1 MSKDVSEQTKWYL
14 EKLRRQYKTA
24 NEIFFCN
31 DFAVDSV
38 LWEFV
43 LECHRR
49 NIHTDISFY
58 EYDRKKADPED
69 VAAILSRM
77 LDLVLRV
84 QKDAGTGKRGKGE
97 EKVRV
102 QGAVV
107 KNQLIFSVTFTA
119 VENTILPGI
128 KIRKKDFNP
137 WIKRY
142 DGLIQLIQNN
152 NSIQIIVG
160 LNE

>member
-1 MSKDVSEQTKWYL
+1 MKFFSVMILLW
-14 EKLRRQYKTA
+14 TA
-24 NEIFFCN
+24 FCGN
-31 DFAVDSV
+31 LFWNVTA
-38 LWEFV
+38 
-43 LECHRR
+43 

-77 LDLVLRV
+77 LDFVLKI
-84 QKDAGTGKRGKGE
+84 QKDLNTEDGGRA
-97 EKVRV
+97 RV

-107 KNQLIFSVTFTA
+107 KNQLIFSVTFTIMG
-119 VENTILPGI
+119 NTELPVI

-137 WIKRY
+137 WIKKY
-142 DGLIQLIQNN
+142 DGLIQLVQKE
-152 NSIQIIVG
+152 NSLQIIVG